1 MADAAGEPLIAT
13 PAGLRDLVAH
23 LRDAGRFAFDTEF
36 VSEETFEPVL
46 GLIQVATRDRL
57 AVVDPLAVGDLSPFW
72 GVVTDPAIE
81 VVMHAAS
88 EDLRICRFQ
97 TGTVPRRV
105 FDVQIAAA
113 LVGYGYPLSLGNL
126 VAQAMRVAMP
136 GGETRTDWRRRPL
149 SPAQLRYA
157 LDDVRYLLD
166 LADRLAA
173 RARAPG
179 PDRRGPRRSSRSSS
193 RRSATAPRR
202 IAGVA
207 CRACTT
213 SAAAAWR
220 SRAGWPNGGSRR
232 PGAANRPLRQVM
244 RDDLLVA
251 IAKRQPASRRDL
263 EALRDF
269 NRPHL
274 LGRASEILGV
284 VAASR
289 EVPADELPDHAERHE
304 EGPGL
309 AMVVSLLAAALAHCC
324 SQGRVAPTLVGSS
337 YDLKG
342 LIRWQA
348 EGGRSRTAPRWPAAG
363 AARSAARPCS
373 TSSPAAAPSA
383 SSTRRPTCPSPWSR
397 SRPTRR
403 PTCPPDDRPNL
414 KFEISNLKFFDEFG
428 FQKS

>member
-1 MADAAGEPLIAT
+1 MADEAGEPLIAT
-13 PAGLRDLVAH
+13 DPGLRELVAH

-36 VSEETFEPVL
+36 VSEQTFEPVL

-72 GVVTDPAIE
+72 DAVIDPAVE

-97 TGTVPRRV
+97 TGTVPSRV

-126 VAQAMRVAMP
+126 VSQAMRVVLP
-136 GGETRTDWRRRPL
+136 GGETRTDWLRRPL
-149 SPAQLRYA
+149 TPAQLRYA
-157 LDDVRYLLD
+157 LDDVRHLLD
-166 LADRLAA
+166 LADRLASELA
-173 RARAPG
+173 RLGRAAWAEAEFSQFVEAIRDRDEEERWRRLPG
-179 PDRRGPRRSSRSSS
+179 LHHLSRRGLEAARRLSEWRFEEA
-193 RRSATAPRR
+193 RRTD
-202 IAGVA
+202 
-207 CRACTT
+207 
-213 SAAAAWR
+213 
-220 SRAGWPNGGSRR
+220 R
-232 PGAANRPLRQVM
+232 PIRQVM

-274 LGRASEILGV
+274 LGRSSEILAA

-289 EVPADELPDHAERHE
+289 EVPADELPDHPERHE

-309 AMVVSLLAAALAHCC
+309 SMVVSLLAAALAHCS

-337 YDLKG
+337 YDLKS
-342 LIRWQA
+342 LVRWHA
-348 EGGRSRTAPRWPAAG
+348 RGRPEP
-363 AARSAARPCS
+363 
-373 TSSPAAAPSA
+373 
-383 SSTRRPTCPSPWSR
+383 
-397 SRPTRR
+397 
-403 PTCPPDDRPNL
+403 DRPAL
-414 KFEISNLKFFDEFG
+414 ARGWRREVCGETLLDVLSGRRALRVVDPQADVPVALEPVSPG
-428 FQKS
+428 PAPPGDMPAR